1 MLKLN
6 GKMKGQDTRI
16 TICGRQ
22 WLFSSVEN
30 SEPNI
35 IYHHNSTFEKQLKV
49 EITQVLKTFFYFR

>member
-22 WLFSSVEN
+22 EN